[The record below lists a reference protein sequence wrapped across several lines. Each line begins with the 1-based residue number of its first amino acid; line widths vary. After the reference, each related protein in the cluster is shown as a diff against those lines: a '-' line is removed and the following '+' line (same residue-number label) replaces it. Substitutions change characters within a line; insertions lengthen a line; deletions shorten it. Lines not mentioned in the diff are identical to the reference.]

1 MRVEIIRHF
10 VGAFALYDLLMVQNN
25 ARAPN
30 LLCEIETILSDG
42 RPVCLRTIRPSDEA
56 NIRNGIAEMSER
68 SRYLRFFSA
77 FRAPPESIVKRLSA
91 VDGHD
96 HIGWGAILLDGQD
109 HPPIAAA
116 HAIRSEELPW
126 HGELAIAVLDEYHG
140 LGLARM
146 LIAAV
151 LLDCVEEDLPVL
163 EMQMLAE
170 NRAAQNLV
178 TYLGAKRSAALD
190 SVSHYWLDV
199 RVALDLLAADE
210 NSAGL
215 AAVFAARSR
224 PLT

>member
-1 MRVEIIRHF
+1 MAEENHRPE
-10 VGAFALYDLLMVQNN
+10 LKY
-25 ARAPN
+25 
-30 LLCEIETILSDG
+30 CEIETVLSDG

-56 NIRNGIAEMSER
+56 HIRSGIAEMSDR

-96 HIGWGAILLDGQD
+96 HIGWGAILIDGQD

-126 HGELAIAVLDEYHG
+126 HGELAIAVLDEFHG

-151 LLDCVEEDLPVL
+151 LLDCLEEDLPVL

-178 TYLGAKRSAALD
+178 SHLGAKRTAALD

-199 RVALDLLAADE
+199 REALNILSGNE
-210 NSAGL
+210 ESTGL
-215 AAVFAARSR
+215 KAVFAARGQNRFFSA
-224 PLT
+224 PNTQNINA

>member
-1 MRVEIIRHF
+1 MDKDTNRSPMKF
-10 VGAFALYDLLMVQNN
+10 
-25 ARAPN
+25 
-30 LLCEIETILSDG
+30 CEIETVLSDG

-56 NIRNGIAEMSER
+56 HIRSGIAEMSDR

-77 FRAPPESIVKRLSA
+77 FRTPPESIVKRLSA

-96 HIGWGAILLDGQD
+96 HIGWGAILIDGQD

-126 HGELAIAVLDEYHG
+126 HGELAIAVLDEFHG

-151 LLDCVEEDLPVL
+151 LLDCLEEDLPVL

-178 TYLGAKRSAALD
+178 SHLGAKRTAALD

-199 RVALDLLAADE
+199 REALNILSGNE
-210 NSAGL
+210 ESAGL
-215 AAVFAARSR
+215 KAVFAARGQNR
-224 PLT
+224 FLQPPNALDINA

>member
-1 MRVEIIRHF
+1 M
-10 VGAFALYDLLMVQNN
+10 AQTDNN
-25 ARAPN
+25 P
-30 LLCEIETILSDG
+30 LQEFCEIETILADG
-42 RPVCLRTIRPSDEA
+42 RPVCLRTIRPSDDA
-56 NIRNGIAEMSER
+56 RIRDGIAEMSDR

-116 HAIRSEELPW
+116 HAIRSDELPW
-126 HGELAIAVLDEYHG
+126 HGELAIAVLDDYHG

-151 LLDCVEEDLPVL
+151 LLDCLKEDLPVL

-178 TYLGAKRSAALD
+178 TYLGAKRSTALD

-199 RVALDLLAADE
+199 RAALEKLSEDNE
-210 NSAGL
+210 SVGL
-215 AAVFAARSR
+215 MAVFAARAETAALVTAKR
-224 PLT
+224 

>member
-1 MRVEIIRHF
+1 MAEDNDRPE
-10 VGAFALYDLLMVQNN
+10 LKY
-25 ARAPN
+25 
-30 LLCEIETILSDG
+30 CEIETVLADG

-56 NIRNGIAEMSER
+56 HIRSGIAEMSDR

-96 HIGWGAILLDGQD
+96 HIGWGAILIDGQD

-116 HAIRSEELPW
+116 HASRSEELPW
-126 HGELAIAVLDEYHG
+126 HGELAIAVLDEFHG

-151 LLDCVEEDLPVL
+151 LLDCLEEDLPVL

-178 TYLGAKRSAALD
+178 SHLGAKRTAALD

-199 RVALDLLAADE
+199 REALNILSGNE
-210 NSAGL
+210 ESAGL
-215 AAVFAARSR
+215 KAVFAARGQNRFFSS
-224 PLT
+224 PNNLNINA

>member
-1 MRVEIIRHF
+1 M
-10 VGAFALYDLLMVQNN
+10 AQNKEPT
-25 ARAPN
+25 PN
-30 LLCEIETILSDG
+30 LLCEIETVLSDG

-56 NIRNGIAEMSER
+56 NIRAGIAEMSDR

-116 HAIRSEELPW
+116 HAIRSDELPW

-151 LLDCVEEDLPVL
+151 LLDCIEEDLPVL

-178 TYLGAKRSAALD
+178 TYLGAKRSSALD

-199 RVALDLLAADE
+199 RAALDILGNDDA
-210 NSAGL
+210 SPGL
-215 AAVFAARSR
+215 KAVFAARANSL
-224 PLT
+224 PINNSDA

>member
-1 MRVEIIRHF
+1 MAQKE
-10 VGAFALYDLLMVQNN
+10 
-25 ARAPN
+25 RAPHFR
-30 LLCEIETILSDG
+30 CEIETVLSDG

-56 NIRNGIAEMSER
+56 NIRAGITEMSDR

-109 HPPIAAA
+109 YPPIAAA
-116 HAIRSEELPW
+116 HAIRSKDLPW
-126 HGELAIAVLDEYHG
+126 HGELAIAVLDDYHG

-151 LLDCVEEDLPVL
+151 LLDCLNENLPVL

-178 TYLGAKRSAALD
+178 TCLGAKRSAALD

-199 RVALDLLAADE
+199 DAALDILRMD
-210 NSAGL
+210 NPSAGTK
-215 AAVFAARSR
+215 AVFAARAENIF
-224 PLT
+224 

>member
-1 MRVEIIRHF
+1 M
-10 VGAFALYDLLMVQNN
+10 AQNN
-25 ARAPN
+25 ERAAH
-30 LLCEIETILSDG
+30 LLCEIETVLSDG

-56 NIRNGIAEMSER
+56 NIRAGIAEMSDR

-96 HIGWGAILLDGQD
+96 HIGWGAILLDGD
-109 HPPIAAA
+109 ENPPIAAS

-126 HGELAIAVLDEYHG
+126 HGELSIAVLDEYHG

-151 LLDCVEEDLPVL
+151 LLDCLEEDLPVL

-178 TYLGAKRSAALD
+178 MHLGAKRSPALD

-199 RVALDLLAADE
+199 RASLEILRGDDV
-210 NSAGL
+210 SIGL
-215 AAVFAARSR
+215 KAVFAAHAAS
-224 PLT
+224 